1 LVTEVRAYCDLEGL
15 IDDEDRR
22 DLLFF
27 MSELDSDWLRRKYI
41 EIDQA
46 QEKHRKEMEKKGNRN
61 RGRR

>member
-1 LVTEVRAYCDLEGL
+1 MTEVRAYCDLEGL

-27 MSELDSDWLRRKYI
+27 VNELDSEWLRRKYI
-41 EIDQA
+41 EIEQA
-46 QEKHRKEMEKKGNRN
+46 QEKHRKEMEKKGNR